1 MRRIARVL
9 VLILPALFGLTRVV
23 RAQGNTAE
31 MLQRAIRL
39 YESVEIEQSLVL
51 LNQIISPESP
61 YVVTEAQRVTAFKY
75 LGAAL
80 ALQRGAAKQDSAVR
94 YFRAAIERDPFTD
107 LNPQS
112 FSPAQLQTFG
122 RARVATFAV
131 GLRPVA
137 VDTVDPRTGRFRFVV
152 LTTHAARIRLE
163 LRGADDRVRR
173 VVFDGDNDGLR
184 EVEWDGLGGDG
195 RLVAAGRYDL
205 VLLGES
211 RSITVP
217 QAVRDSARVYFQL
230 DWVHEAI
237 EDSLADLPPQDLLA
251 EQYPASAATNDLLKG
266 VGVAAAAALTQA
278 ALANSDLGANRTA
291 AGVVALGG
299 LTVGIAAFF
308 HRQSHRTI
316 PANILV
322 NAQRR
327 ATRAAINAEI
337 GTRNDA
343 KLAETRLAVAPA
355 AGAGR

>member
-1 MRRIARVL
+1 MRRLARIL
-9 VLILPALFGLTRVV
+9 VLIVPALFGLSRVA

-39 YESVEIEQSLVL
+39 YEGVEIEQSLVI

-94 YFRAAIERDPFTD
+94 YFRAALERDPFTD

-137 VDTVDPRTGRFRFVV
+137 VDTVDPRTGRFRLKA

-163 LRGADDRVRR
+163 VRDIDARLRR
-173 VVFDGDNDGLR
+173 VVFEGDNDGLR
-184 EVEWDGLGGDG
+184 ELEWDGLADDG
-195 RLVAAGRYDL
+195 RLLAAGRYEL

-230 DWVHEAI
+230 DWVHEAL
-237 EDSLADLPPQDLLA
+237 EDSLADLQPQDLLA
-251 EQYPASAATNDLLKG
+251 EQYPASAASSDLLKG
-266 VGVAAAAALTQA
+266 VGVAAAALLTQT
-278 ALANSDLGANRTA
+278 ALASSDLGANRTA

-299 LTVGIAAFF
+299 LSVGIAAFF
-308 HRQSHRTI
+308 HRQSHRAI
-316 PANILV
+316 PANILL

-327 ATRAAINAEI
+327 AEQAATNADI
-337 GTRNDA
+337 GGRNGA

-355 AGAGR
+355 AGTGR